1 MQKKIK
7 ISIEPIGKRVLL
19 EGPSNGLDTI
29 LEAGIG
35 IKSVCAGKG
44 TCGKC
49 RIIIMDK
56 NRKPPNSQESKILGK
71 DEINHGVRLACQQ
84 VFDRDLKVYIPAS
97 SLSEEQKLQVK
108 GEEKEFKIDPPVKKY
123 HLKLKRAAL
132 DDPGS
137 DLARIKDGLKA
148 EYSLSIDVM
157 DIETLKIMP
166 DMIRKNAWDITLSVR
181 DKEIINIEGGDCT
194 GSAYGLAVDLGT
206 TKIAILLVDLISGKT
221 IDSKGIMNPQIS
233 FGEDVMS
240 RLNFAIQDPESLD
253 KIKNVVVS
261 RIGEAINELC
271 AKNNINTSD
280 ILEMTLVGNTAMHH
294 LFLGLPVK
302 QLALAPFVSLTEDPI
317 AIKARDINI
326 DLASGAYIYMP
337 PPIAGF
343 VGSDHL
349 AMELAIDIDNLKG
362 NYLGVD
368 IGTNT
373 EIALVSG
380 GKITSVSTASG
391 PAFEGAHIKHG
402 MRAAPGAI
410 ERVVIDKETFTAKVQ
425 TINDKPPTGICGSG
439 ILDAVAELLRTGA
452 IDKRGKFNID
462 NKYLCKDEKDQ
473 YQFVLARMED
483 NGKNG
488 PSGNSLDEEGADTID
503 NDNDIEELMH
513 LPCGEK
519 DISINQKDIV
529 EIQLAK
535 GAMRTGIEILLENAG
550 ISSKDIDGII
560 IAGAFGSYID
570 PRNVINIGMF
580 PMVSLGK
587 ITQVGNAAG
596 VGARMVLLSM
606 EERERAERIAEKT
619 NYLELT
625 VFPSFSDHFIAGMQF
640 PDPEEIL

>member
-1 MQKKIK
+1 M
-7 ISIEPIGKRVLL
+7 
-19 EGPSNGLDTI
+19 
-29 LEAGIG
+29 
-35 IKSVCAGKG
+35 
-44 TCGKC
+44 
-49 RIIIMDK
+49 
-56 NRKPPNSQESKILGK
+56 
-71 DEINHGVRLACQQ
+71 
-84 VFDRDLKVYIPAS
+84 
-97 SLSEEQKLQVK
+97 
-108 GEEKEFKIDPPVKKY
+108 
-123 HLKLKRAAL
+123 
-132 DDPGS
+132 
-137 DLARIKDGLKA
+137 
-148 EYSLSIDVM
+148 
-157 DIETLKIMP
+157 
-166 DMIRKNAWDITLSVR
+166 
-181 DKEIINIEGGDCT
+181 
-194 GSAYGLAVDLGT
+194 AVDLGT

-233 FGEDVMS
+233 YGEDVMS
-240 RLNFAIQDPESLD
+240 RLNFAIQDPENLN
-253 KIKNVVVS
+253 KIKNVVVD
-261 RIGEAINELC
+261 RIREGINDLC
-271 AKNNINTSD
+271 AKNDIKTSEL
-280 ILEMTLVGNTAMHH
+280 LEMTLVGNTAMHH

-302 QLALAPFVSLTEDPI
+302 QLALAPFISLTEDSI

-326 DLASGAYIYMP
+326 DLAPGAYIYMP

-349 AMELAIDIDNLKG
+349 AMVLAIDIDNLKG
-362 NYLGVD
+362 NYIGVD

-373 EIALVSG
+373 EIALVSA

-410 ERVVIDKETFTAKVQ
+410 ERVVIDKETFVPKVQ
-425 TINDKPPTGICGSG
+425 TINDKAPTGICGSG
-439 ILDAVAELLRTGA
+439 ILDGVAELLRTGA

-462 NKYLCKDEKDQ
+462 NKYLCKDEKGQ
-473 YQFVLARMED
+473 YQFVLARAED

-488 PSGNSLDEEGADTID
+488 SIN
-503 NDNDIEELMH
+503 NDMNGLMH

-550 ISSKDIDGII
+550 ISFEDIDGII

-570 PRNVINIGMF
+570 PRNVVNIGMF
-580 PMVSLGK
+580 PMVSLDK

-596 VGARMVLLSM
+596 VGARMILLSM
-606 EERERAERIAEKT
+606 DERERAERIAEKT